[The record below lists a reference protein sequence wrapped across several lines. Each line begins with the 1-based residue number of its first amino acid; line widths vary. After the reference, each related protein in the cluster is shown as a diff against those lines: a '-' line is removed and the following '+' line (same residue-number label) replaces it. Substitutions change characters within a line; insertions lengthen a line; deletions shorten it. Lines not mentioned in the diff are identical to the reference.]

1 MPANSTSKEDIIQQQ
16 ILQAAQQLF
25 QKHGYQKVTMDD
37 VAKAIGKGRSSLYYY
52 YKNKD
57 EVFDAVIDAEISG
70 IFTEITRVIA
80 QGATVEEKLRAFG
93 LTKIKI
99 SRKRKSF
106 FEALETGMNPDE
118 MSQYVQK
125 KQAIQKRIRKEE
137 SALLNQVLNEG
148 AERGEFSAP
157 DPKVQ
162 DTIIFIF
169 MGSQRGIN
177 REMMLVNNYARMEPA
192 VDMLVRMTM
201 LAITK

>member
-1 MPANSTSKEDIIQQQ
+1 MPPNSTSKEDMMQQQ

-70 IFTEITRVIA
+70 IFSEIHRA
-80 QGATVEEKLRAFG
+80 LEQAATTEEKLRAFG
-93 LTKIKI
+93 LTKLKI

-106 FEALETGMNPDE
+106 FEALETGMNADE
-118 MSQYVQK
+118 MSVYVQK

-137 SALLNQVLNEG
+137 SALLKQILNAG
-148 AERGEFSAP
+148 AEKGEISAP
-157 DPKVQ
+157 DPKEQ
-162 DTIIFIF
+162 ETIVFIF
-169 MGSQRGIN
+169 MASQRGIN
-177 REMMLVNNYARMEPA
+177 REMMLANNYARMEAA

-201 LAITK
+201 LAVTQ